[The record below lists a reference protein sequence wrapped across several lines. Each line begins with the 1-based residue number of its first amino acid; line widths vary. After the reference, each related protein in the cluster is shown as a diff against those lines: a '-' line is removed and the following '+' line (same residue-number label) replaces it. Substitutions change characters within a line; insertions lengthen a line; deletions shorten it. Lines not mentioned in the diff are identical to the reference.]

1 MHQREPCTMQL
12 LSNLYGRVGDAA
24 LREHSGSEVG
34 LPPGCQ
40 LGKWLL
46 VQRIRYTCSTVNS
59 PGASSLRATSKWRL
73 QFIKIG
79 DARVSDQLHIGY
91 PTEGGVAIE
100 AHQ

>member
-1 MHQREPCTMQL
+1 MQL

-46 VQRIRYTCSTVNS
+46 VQRIKDYV
-59 PGASSLRATSKWRL
+59 LYL
-73 QFIKIG
+73 
-79 DARVSDQLHIGY
+79 
-91 PTEGGVAIE
+91 
-100 AHQ
+100 